1 MVVQEMFLV
10 KREWRLLPMENL
22 QLTCALR
29 ISFAKVYI
37 VKRVRLLICVGTPAG
52 AYRTVELDVDIGSSA
67 FDYAALQKSEVF
79 RVPRSF

>member
-1 MVVQEMFLV
+1 MLLV
-10 KREWRLLPMENL
+10 KQEWPLLLMENL

-29 ISFAKVYI
+29 IFFAKVFPC
-37 VKRVRLLICVGTPAG
+37 KRRKFLIGVGTPAG

-79 RVPRSF
+79 RPPQLF